1 MHQSWIDDF
10 ENEIDY
16 AKKSDMEL
24 IILGDINID
33 YTGGCTNNKWANMIQ
48 EQSLSQIIDTPT
60 RVTSSTCSIID
71 HVYVSHP
78 EHVAEINI
86 PKIAISDHYPVC
98 LTRKINQKGY
108 PSLNHKTIKY
118 RCFQKFDKN
127 LFLSNL
133 QNIDFSQIEIISNVQ
148 AATDMWY
155 TLFLSEINKHAPL
168 KTKRIKYA
176 HQPIWLTDETEK
188 TNSFS

>member
-1 MHQSWIDDF
+1 MITYFSDLLNYQRRKDLEISNLESIWCQVHFKNSKPLLICYVYRNPDMHQSWIDDF

-16 AKKSDMEL
+16 AKKSGMEL

-78 EHVAEINI
+78 EHVAEINV
-86 PKIAISDHYPVC
+86 PTIAISDHYPVC
-98 LTRKINQKGY
+98 LTRKIN
-108 PSLNHKTIKY
+108 
-118 RCFQKFDKN
+118 
-127 LFLSNL
+127 
-133 QNIDFSQIEIISNVQ
+133 
-148 AATDMWY
+148 
-155 TLFLSEINKHAPL
+155 
-168 KTKRIKYA
+168 
-176 HQPIWLTDETEK
+176 
-188 TNSFS
+188 